1 MVTQNR
7 TLVKW
12 FITVTVGQFTRKVE
26 REGIYDASNIQV
38 YPDGRVSL
46 FQCEAGGLCPIL
58 PEQITEMRIL

>member
-12 FITVTVGQFTRKVE
+12 FTTVTVGQFTRKVE
-26 REGIYDASNIQV
+26 REGIYDAANIRV

-46 FQCEAGGLCPIL
+46 FQC
-58 PEQITEMRIL
+58 